1 MKKYVYKPTK
11 YSNRLNGMN
20 VTGQIKAGLNHYQ
33 TNLKIRQSEAN
44 LQAIFNST
52 IDEYLLLDDTYQV
65 IAFNE
70 RARLSAHLNKNY
82 QPFIIGRSI
91 FDYIEQTGIEHF
103 KQILADLELG
113 GPISYERQF
122 DLNGEKLWMYYTLT
136 AVHHENNLKGVCING
151 RNITEFK
158 NHVQTIESH
167 NAILRSISWAQSHL
181 VRAPLA
187 RIMALTPQLMD
198 CNDEGER
205 QELLKYLE
213 LSCNELDRVI
223 KNIVRVIEP
232 PVHQI

>member
-1 MKKYVYKPTK
+1 MKKHVYKPTK
-11 YSNRLNGMN
+11 NSYRSDGMN
-20 VTGQIKAGLNHYQ
+20 ITGQIKAGLNHYQ
-33 TNLKIRQSEAN
+33 TNRKIRQSEAN

-82 QPFIIGRSI
+82 QPFIIGTSI
-91 FDYIEQTGIEHF
+91 FDYIEQTDIEQF

-113 GPISYERQF
+113 EPISYERQF
-122 DLNGEKLWMYYTLT
+122 ELNGEKLWMYYTLT

-151 RNITEFK
+151 RDITEFK
-158 NHVQTIESH
+158 NHVQTIELH
-167 NAILRSISWAQSHL
+167 NEKLRSISWAQSHL

-198 CNDEGER
+198 CTDEDER
-205 QELLKYLE
+205 QELLKFLV
-213 LSCNELDRVI
+213 LSCDELDTVI
-223 KNIVRVIEP
+223 KKIVMDTE
-232 PVHQI
+232 